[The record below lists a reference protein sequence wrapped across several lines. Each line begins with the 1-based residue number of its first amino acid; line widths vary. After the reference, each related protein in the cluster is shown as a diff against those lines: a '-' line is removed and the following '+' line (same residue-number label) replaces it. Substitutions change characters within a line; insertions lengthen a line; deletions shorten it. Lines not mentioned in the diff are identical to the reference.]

1 MRSLITLFLIIVS
14 ICFSMNS
21 YASDREDAICG
32 SIKEPLVFWLW
43 STIPPAPD
51 RNRIQDPR
59 LITPVEFGTSDGAVL
74 RGYKYASN
82 DGQNNKTH
90 PKGYVLVALG
100 NAMIADQIIS
110 DYQTFAAQGIDVYI
124 YDYRGYGN
132 SDGKRRIN
140 AFIEDFKEI
149 VSVLNKS
156 YERTMLHGISI
167 GGVVMMNV
175 IGSGVTYDAAVI
187 DSSPSTLSNYGCP
200 ERIDPVSN
208 LPGDSQKLLIITGK
222 KDTVLSEAQTSEL
235 RISAENKGASTINHD
250 EFAHPFM
257 DRNYMTHRKRM
268 QLVLD
273 HLLNTGKQY

>member
-1 MRSLITLFLIIVS
+1 MQSLIPALLVIISLF
-14 ICFSMNS
+14 FSMKS
-21 YASDREDAICG
+21 YAMEREDAICG

-51 RNRIQDPR
+51 KNRIQDTR
-59 LITPVEFGTSDGAVL
+59 FITPVEFEASDGAIL
-74 RGYKYASN
+74 RGYKYVSN

-90 PKGYVLVALG
+90 PEGYVLVALG

-110 DYQTFAAQGIDVYI
+110 DFKAFAAQGLDVYI

-140 AFIEDFKEI
+140 AFIEDYKEI
-149 VSVLNKS
+149 VSSLNQS
-156 YERTMLHGISI
+156 YERAMLHGISI

-175 IGSGVTYDAAVI
+175 IGSGVKYDAAVI

-208 LPGDSQKLLIITGK
+208 VPDDSQKLLIITGK

-235 RISAENKGASTINHD
+235 RILAESNGARTIND
-250 EFAHPFM
+250 DDFAHPFM
-257 DRNYMTHRKRM
+257 DRNFMTHQKRM
-268 QLVLD
+268 QLALD
-273 HLLNTGKQY
+273 HLANTGKPD